1 MSDSGPAPD
10 HRPDA
15 DRPGQSGV
23 PGGPEGGGHKAPA
36 PRPPGTL
43 KIGTIA
49 GSDVLVSSSWF
60 LVAGLIALVM
70 APRVDQVQPGLGA
83 WKYVAGLAFAVV
95 LYGSVLLHEAS
106 HAVMARRYGFPV
118 SSITLHFLGGMT
130 SIEGEARRPRE
141 EFMIA
146 VVGPVTSILVG
157 AGALA
162 LWFVTPDGLLRM
174 AVEGLAGANLLVG
187 LLNLVPG
194 LPLDGGRV
202 LKAGVWRLT
211 GNVHRG
217 TIVAGWGGRLTAV
230 AVLCWPV
237 AQEPLLGVRPDVLDF
252 VLAFVI
258 ALFLWTGSTQAMA
271 SARLRRRLPSLVAR
285 DLARRTLTVPD
296 DLPLAEAVRRAQ
308 EARAGSIVTV
318 TSAGR
323 PVGLVNEAALLA
335 TPEERRPWVAVSTV
349 ARTLEEGLS
358 LPVGITGEDLVLA
371 ISRHPAAEYLLVEAD
386 GTIYGVLSTADVD
399 QAFREQQPRR

>member
-1 MSDSGPAPD
+1 MPSEQLPDSQPDTHRSGPSGEHRAP
-10 HRPDA
+10 
-15 DRPGQSGV
+15 Q
-23 PGGPEGGGHKAPA
+23 
-36 PRPPGTL
+36 PRPPGTF

-60 LVAGLIALVM
+60 LVAGLIAVVM
-70 APRVDQVQPGLGA
+70 APRVDQVEPGLGP

-106 HAVMARRYGFPV
+106 HAFMARRYGFPV

-130 SIEGEARRPRE
+130 AIEGEARRPRE

-146 VVGPVTSILVG
+146 VVGPITSIAVG
-157 AGALA
+157 IGAVA

-187 LLNLVPG
+187 VLNLVPG

-202 LKAGVWRLT
+202 LKSAVWGMT

-237 AQEPLLGVRPDVLDF
+237 LQTPLLGQEPDLLDF
-252 VLAFVI
+252 ILAFVI
-258 ALFLWTGSTQAMA
+258 ALFLWSGSTQAMA
-271 SARLRRRLPSLVAR
+271 SARLRRKLPTLVAR

-296 DLPLAEAVRRAQ
+296 ELPLGEAVRRAQ
-308 EARAGSIVTV
+308 EAHAGSIVTV
-318 TSAGR
+318 TSDGR
-323 PVGLVNEAALLA
+323 PIGVVNEAALLA

-349 ARTLEEGLS
+349 ARTLEDGLS
-358 LPVGITGEDLVLA
+358 LPATITGEDLILA
-371 ISRHPAAEYLLVEAD
+371 ISRRPAPEYLLVEPD
-386 GTIYGVLSTADVD
+386 GSIYGVLSTADVD
-399 QAFREQQPRR
+399 AAFREPRR